1 MMKSLSVI
9 NFIRYYVDD
18 FCCDLTVNRRGYVQA
33 CRSLVRRVEQL
44 YLTSS
49 SIDDFV
55 CSLYDEL
62 LASRNEKER
71 KLFSGLLS
79 EIKRLRKYDVYC
91 S

>member
-1 MMKSLSVI
+1 MMKSLSVV

-18 FCCDLTVNRRGYVQA
+18 FCCDLTIGRKSYDH
-33 CRSLVRRVEQL
+33 RSLVRRVEKL
-44 YLTSS
+44 YLCSS

-62 LASRNEKER
+62 LASRNDKER
-71 KLFSGLLS
+71 KLFHGLLS

-91 S
+91 A